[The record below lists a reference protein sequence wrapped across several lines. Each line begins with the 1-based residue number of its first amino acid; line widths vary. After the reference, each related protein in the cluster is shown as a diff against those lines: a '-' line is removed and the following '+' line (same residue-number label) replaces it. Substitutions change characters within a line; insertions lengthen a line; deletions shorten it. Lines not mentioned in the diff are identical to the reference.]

1 MLDSLKQL
9 WRILSPLDKKK
20 VLYVLILVM
29 GMAFIESAGVIS
41 IMPFLAV
48 LSNPAIVESNHYL
61 QFIYDLM
68 GGGTKQTFIVK
79 LGFLSL
85 SVVVFSTFFK
95 IITQYAVNR
104 FSSLQRHYFSTR
116 LLKIYLKQNYEFF
129 IQRNSATLSKN
140 ILSEV
145 DQLIWTMILPALTLM
160 SYGVVLLSMV
170 SILLLYDPVM
180 AIATAF
186 ILGVFYITIYMLVRK
201 KLMQIGQE
209 FTQANKERY
218 QTCQEALAG
227 IKDVMINNA
236 KQGYIDQFE
245 QSSRVFARHIAT
257 RDTLGQIPL
266 NIIETVGYGCLI
278 GLAMILVVSG
288 KEVSH
293 ILPVLGLYGFAAYRM
308 LPAAQNIYRSI
319 SQIKFS
325 EQVLDILYP
334 EFFLDMNA
342 QETQF
347 ETKNKILNF
356 EKSIRLENVSFAYPN
371 RPNQLILDNFSIE
384 IMKNSSLGIIGKS
397 GSGKS
402 TLMDI
407 MLGLLTPTQG
417 KIYIDDFELTKKNIK
432 DWRDIVGYVPQFIYL
447 INSSIAENIA
457 FGVDI
462 SQINMQQVRNVAKLA
477 HIDEFISTQL
487 PYDYDTLVGEGG
499 VTLSGGQRQ
508 RIGIARALY
517 KNPQVLF
524 MDEATSA
531 LDTETEKS
539 VNEAIQKLNGKI
551 TMVVISHRE
560 SIIHYCEEVKNLT
573 NNDKGKLCLN
583 R

>member
-1 MLDSLKQL
+1 MLSSLKQL
-9 WRILSPLDKKK
+9 WQILSPLDKRK
-20 VLYVLILVM
+20 VIYVFILVM

-48 LSNPAIVESNHYL
+48 LSNPNVVESNSYL
-61 QFIYDLM
+61 KQLYDFTGAANKQNFILY
-68 GGGTKQTFIVK
+68 

-85 SVVVFSTFFK
+85 FVVICSTVFK
-95 IITQYAVNR
+95 IVTQYAVNR
-104 FSSLQRHYFSTR
+104 FASLQRHYFSTR
-116 LLKIYLKQNYEFF
+116 LLKTYLQQNYEFF
-129 IQRNSATLSKN
+129 IQRNSATLAKN

-170 SILLLYDPVM
+170 GILLLYDPLM

-186 ILGVFYITIYMLVRK
+186 VLGLFYASIYMLVRK
-201 KLMQIGQE
+201 KLTQIGQE

-236 KQGYIDQFE
+236 EHGYIKQFE
-245 QSSRVFARHIAT
+245 ESSRVFARHIAT
-257 RDTLGQIPL
+257 RETLGQVPL
-266 NIIETVGYGCLI
+266 NVIETVGYGCLI
-278 GLAMILVVSG
+278 GLAMLLVVSG

-308 LPAAQNIYRSI
+308 LPAAQNMYRAI

-325 EQVLDILYP
+325 EQVLSVLKP
-334 EFFLDMNA
+334 EFALEKD
-342 QETQF
+342 ELKHIEKDSTQYLKF
-347 ETKNKILNF
+347 EN
-356 EKSIRLENVSFAYPN
+356 SIRLENISFAYPN
-371 RPNQLILDNFSIE
+371 RMESPILNNFSLE
-384 IMKNSSLGIIGKS
+384 VKKNASLGIVGKS

-407 MLGLLTPTQG
+407 MLGLLFPQQG
-417 KIYIDDFELTKKNIK
+417 KVYIDDVELTADNITQ
-432 DWRDIVGYVPQFIYL
+432 WRDLVGYVPQNIYL
-447 INSSIAENIA
+447 ADKSIAENIA
-457 FGVDI
+457 FGVAKIDI
-462 SQINMQQVRNVAKLA
+462 DLKRVEFVARQAQI
-477 HIDEFISTQL
+477 DDFIQSQL
-487 PYDYDTLVGEGG
+487 PLGYHTLVGERG
-499 VTLSGGQRQ
+499 VMLSGGQRQ

-531 LDTETEKS
+531 LDTETEQA
-539 VNEAIQKLNGKI
+539 VNEAIQNLNGKM
-551 TMVVISHRE
+551 TMVIIAHRE
-560 SIIHYCEEVKNLT
+560 SAVAGCENKVELVSSISSMPEI
-573 NNDKGKLCLN
+573 
-583 R
+583 

>member
-1 MLDSLKQL
+1 MLSSLKQL
-9 WRILSPLDKKK
+9 WQILSPLDKRK
-20 VLYVLILVM
+20 VIYVFILVM

-48 LSNPAIVESNHYL
+48 LSNPNVVESNSYL
-61 QFIYDLM
+61 KQLYDFTGAANKQNFILY
-68 GGGTKQTFIVK
+68 

-85 SVVVFSTFFK
+85 FVVMCSTVFK
-95 IITQYAVNR
+95 IVTQYAVNR
-104 FSSLQRHYFSTR
+104 FASLQRHYFSTR
-116 LLKIYLKQNYEFF
+116 LLKTYLQQNYEFF
-129 IQRNSATLSKN
+129 IQRNSATLVKN

-170 SILLLYDPVM
+170 GILLLYDPLM

-186 ILGVFYITIYMLVRK
+186 VLGLFYASIYMLVRK
-201 KLMQIGQE
+201 KLTQIGQE

-236 KQGYIDQFE
+236 EHGYIKQFE
-245 QSSRVFARHIAT
+245 ESSRVFARHIAT
-257 RDTLGQIPL
+257 RETLGQVPL
-266 NIIETVGYGCLI
+266 NVIETVGYGCLI
-278 GLAMILVVSG
+278 GLAMLLVVSG

-308 LPAAQNIYRSI
+308 LPAAQNMYRAI

-325 EQVLDILYP
+325 EQVLSVLKP
-334 EFFLDMNA
+334 EFALEKD
-342 QETQF
+342 ELKHIEKDSTQYLKF
-347 ETKNKILNF
+347 EN
-356 EKSIRLENVSFAYPN
+356 SIRLENISFAYPN
-371 RPNQLILDNFSIE
+371 RMESPILNNFSLE
-384 IMKNSSLGIIGKS
+384 VKKNASLGIVGKS

-407 MLGLLTPTQG
+407 ILGLLFPQQG
-417 KIYIDDFELTKKNIK
+417 KVYIDDVELTADNITQ
-432 DWRDIVGYVPQFIYL
+432 WRDLVGYVPQNIYL
-447 INSSIAENIA
+447 ADKSIAENIA
-457 FGVDI
+457 FGVAKIDI
-462 SQINMQQVRNVAKLA
+462 DLKRVEFVARQAQI
-477 HIDEFISTQL
+477 DDFIQSQL
-487 PYDYDTLVGEGG
+487 PLGYHTLVGERG
-499 VTLSGGQRQ
+499 VMLSGGQRQ

-531 LDTETEKS
+531 LDTETEQA
-539 VNEAIQKLNGKI
+539 VNEAIQNLNGKM
-551 TMVVISHRE
+551 TMVIIAHRE
-560 SIIHYCEEVKNLT
+560 SAVAQCNQIL
-573 NNDKGKLCLN
+573 KL
-583 R
+583 

>member
-1 MLDSLKQL
+1 MLNSLKQL
-9 WRILSPLDKKK
+9 WQILSPLDKRK
-20 VLYVLILVM
+20 VFYVLILIM

-48 LSNPAIVESNHYL
+48 LSNPEVVESNYYL
-61 QFIYDLM
+61 KRLYDFTDVSNTQNFILY
-68 GGGTKQTFIVK
+68 

-85 SVVVFSTFFK
+85 IIVICSTIFK
-95 IITQYAVNR
+95 ILTQYAVNR
-104 FSSLQRHYFSTR
+104 FASLQRHYFATR
-116 LLKIYLKQNYEFF
+116 LLKIYLQQNYEFF
-129 IQRNSATLSKN
+129 IQRNSATLVKN

-170 SILLLYDPVM
+170 GILLLYDPLM

-186 ILGVFYITIYMLVRK
+186 VLGLFYASIYMLVRK
-201 KLMQIGQE
+201 KLTQIGQE

-257 RDTLGQIPL
+257 RETLGQVPL
-266 NIIETVGYGCLI
+266 NVIETVGYGCLI
-278 GLAMILVVSG
+278 GLAMLLVISG

-325 EQVLDILYP
+325 EQVLSVLKP
-334 EFFLDMNA
+334 EFTLEKDKFQNIEKDS
-342 QETQF
+342 TQHLKF
-347 ETKNKILNF
+347 EN
-356 EKSIRLENVSFAYPN
+356 SIRLENISFAYPN
-371 RPNQLILDNFSIE
+371 RIEHSILNDFSLE
-384 IMKNSSLGIIGKS
+384 IRKKSSLGIVGKS

-407 MLGLLTPTQG
+407 MLGLLTPQQG
-417 KIYIDDFELTKKNIK
+417 KVYIDDVELTADNIMQ
-432 DWRDIVGYVPQFIYL
+432 WRDLVGYVPQSIYL
-447 INSSIAENIA
+447 ADKTIAENIA
-457 FGVDI
+457 FGIATADI
-462 SQINMQQVRNVAKLA
+462 DLKRVKFVARQAQI
-477 HIDEFISTQL
+477 DTFIQSQL
-487 PYDYDTLVGEGG
+487 PLGYHTLIGERG
-499 VTLSGGQRQ
+499 VMLSGGQRQ

-531 LDTETEKS
+531 LDAETEKA
-539 VNEAIQKLNGKI
+539 VNEAIQSLNGKM
-551 TMVVISHRE
+551 TMVIIAHRE
-560 SIIHYCEEVKNLT
+560 SAVANCDQTIAIIREHDERK
-573 NNDKGKLCLN
+573 
-583 R
+583 

>member
-1 MLDSLKQL
+1 MLSSLKQL
-9 WRILSPLDKKK
+9 WQILSPLDKRK
-20 VLYVLILVM
+20 VIYVFILVM

-48 LSNPAIVESNHYL
+48 LSNPNVVESNSYL
-61 QFIYDLM
+61 KQLYDFTGAANKQNFILY
-68 GGGTKQTFIVK
+68 

-85 SVVVFSTFFK
+85 FVVMCSTVFK
-95 IITQYAVNR
+95 IVTQYAVNR
-104 FSSLQRHYFSTR
+104 FASLQRHYFSTR
-116 LLKIYLKQNYEFF
+116 LLKTYLQQNYEFF
-129 IQRNSATLSKN
+129 IQRNSATLAKN

-170 SILLLYDPVM
+170 GILLLYDPLM

-186 ILGVFYITIYMLVRK
+186 VLGLFYASIYMLVRK
-201 KLMQIGQE
+201 KLTQIGQE

-236 KQGYIDQFE
+236 EHGYIKQFE
-245 QSSRVFARHIAT
+245 ESSRVFARHIAT
-257 RDTLGQIPL
+257 RETLGQVPL
-266 NIIETVGYGCLI
+266 NVIETVGYGCLI
-278 GLAMILVVSG
+278 GLAMLLVVSG

-308 LPAAQNIYRSI
+308 LPAAQNMYRAI

-325 EQVLDILYP
+325 EQVLSVLKP
-334 EFFLDMNA
+334 EFALEKD
-342 QETQF
+342 ELKHIEKDSTQYLKF
-347 ETKNKILNF
+347 EH
-356 EKSIRLENVSFAYPN
+356 SIRLENISFAYPN
-371 RPNQLILDNFSIE
+371 RMESPILNNFSLE
-384 IMKNSSLGIIGKS
+384 VKKNASLGIVGKS

-407 MLGLLTPTQG
+407 MLGLLFPQQG
-417 KIYIDDFELTKKNIK
+417 KVYIDDVELTANNITQ
-432 DWRDIVGYVPQFIYL
+432 WRDLVGYVPQNIYL
-447 INSSIAENIA
+447 ADKSIAENIA
-457 FGVDI
+457 FGVAKIDI
-462 SQINMQQVRNVAKLA
+462 DLKRVEFVARQAQI
-477 HIDEFISTQL
+477 DDFIQSQL
-487 PYDYDTLVGEGG
+487 PLGYHTLVGERG
-499 VTLSGGQRQ
+499 VMLSGGQRQ

-531 LDTETEKS
+531 LDTETEQA
-539 VNEAIQKLNGKI
+539 VNEAIQNLNGKM
-551 TMVVISHRE
+551 TMVIIAHRE
-560 SIIHYCEEVKNLT
+560 SAVAQCNQIL
-573 NNDKGKLCLN
+573 KL
-583 R
+583 

>member
-1 MLDSLKQL
+1 MFSSLKQL
-9 WRILSPLDKKK
+9 WQILSPLDKRK
-20 VLYVLILVM
+20 VFYVLVLVM
-29 GMAFIESAGVIS
+29 GMAFIESAGVVS

-48 LSNPAIVESNHYL
+48 LSNPEVVESNHYL
-61 QFIYDLM
+61 KLLYGFTGASNKQNFILY
-68 GGGTKQTFIVK
+68 

-85 SVVVFSTFFK
+85 TIVVCSTAFK
-95 IITQYAVNR
+95 IVTQYAVNR
-104 FSSLQRHYFSTR
+104 FTSLQRHYFATR
-116 LLKIYLKQNYEFF
+116 LLKIYLQQNYEFF
-129 IQRNSATLSKN
+129 IQRNSATLVKN

-170 SILLLYDPVM
+170 GILLLYDPLM

-186 ILGVFYITIYMLVRK
+186 VLGLFYASIYMLVRR
-201 KLMQIGQE
+201 KLTQIGQE

-245 QSSRVFARHIAT
+245 QSSRIFARHIAT
-257 RDTLGQIPL
+257 RDTLGQVPL

-308 LPAAQNIYRSI
+308 LPAAQNMYRSI

-325 EQVLDILYP
+325 EQVLSILKP
-334 EFFLDMNA
+334 EFALENTEYTESLKSDIQKLKF
-342 QETQF
+342 
-347 ETKNKILNF
+347 KS
-356 EKSIRLENVSFAYPN
+356 SIRLENICFAYPN
-371 RPNQLILDNFSIE
+371 RTEHPILNDLSLE
-384 IMKNSSLGIIGKS
+384 IKKKSSLGIIGKS

-407 MLGLLTPTQG
+407 MLGLLTPQQG
-417 KIYIDDFELTKKNIK
+417 QILIDGISLTEQNIIE
-432 DWRDIVGYVPQFIYL
+432 WRTLVGYVPQSIYL
-447 INSSIAENIA
+447 VDKSIAENIA
-457 FGVDI
+457 FGVPKE
-462 SQINMQQVRNVAKLA
+462 QINLRQVEFVAKQA
-477 HIDEFISTQL
+477 QIDDFIQNQL
-487 PYDYDTLVGEGG
+487 SLGYHTIVGERGIM
-499 VTLSGGQRQ
+499 LSGGQRQ

-531 LDTETEKS
+531 LDKETEKA
-539 VNEAIQKLNGKI
+539 VNEAIQNLNGKM
-551 TMVVISHRE
+551 TMVIIAHRE
-560 SIIHYCEEVKNLT
+560 SAVAKC
-573 NNDKGKLCLN
+573 DKIMEL
-583 R
+583 

>member
-1 MLDSLKQL
+1 MLNSLEQL
-9 WRILSPLDKKK
+9 WQILSPLDKRK
-20 VLYVLILVM
+20 VIYVFILVM

-48 LSNPAIVESNHYL
+48 LSNPDVVESNSYL
-61 QFIYDLM
+61 KQLYDFTGAANKQNFILY
-68 GGGTKQTFIVK
+68 

-85 SVVVFSTFFK
+85 FVVMCSTVFK
-95 IITQYAVNR
+95 IVTQYAVNR
-104 FSSLQRHYFSTR
+104 FASLQRHYFSTR
-116 LLKIYLKQNYEFF
+116 LLKTYLQQNYEFF
-129 IQRNSATLSKN
+129 IQRNSATLAKN

-170 SILLLYDPVM
+170 GILLLYDPLM

-186 ILGVFYITIYMLVRK
+186 VLGLFYASIYMLVRK
-201 KLMQIGQE
+201 KLTQIGQE

-236 KQGYIDQFE
+236 EHGYIKQFE
-245 QSSRVFARHIAT
+245 ESSRVFARHIAT
-257 RDTLGQIPL
+257 RETLGQVPL
-266 NIIETVGYGCLI
+266 NVIETVGYGCLI
-278 GLAMILVVSG
+278 GLAMLLVVSG

-308 LPAAQNIYRSI
+308 LPAAQNMYRAI

-325 EQVLDILYP
+325 EQVLSVLKP
-334 EFFLDMNA
+334 EFALEKD
-342 QETQF
+342 ELKHIEKDSTQYLKF
-347 ETKNKILNF
+347 EH
-356 EKSIRLENVSFAYPN
+356 SIRLENISFAYPN
-371 RPNQLILDNFSIE
+371 RMESPILNNFSLE
-384 IMKNSSLGIIGKS
+384 VKKNASLGIVGKS

-407 MLGLLTPTQG
+407 MLGLLFPQQG
-417 KIYIDDFELTKKNIK
+417 KVYIDDVELTADNITQ
-432 DWRDIVGYVPQFIYL
+432 WRDLVGYVPQNIYL
-447 INSSIAENIA
+447 ADKSIAENIA
-457 FGVDI
+457 FGVAKIDI
-462 SQINMQQVRNVAKLA
+462 DLKRVEFVARQAQIN
-477 HIDEFISTQL
+477 DFIQSQL
-487 PYDYDTLVGEGG
+487 PLGYHTLVGERG
-499 VTLSGGQRQ
+499 VMLSGGQRQ

-531 LDTETEKS
+531 LDTETEQA
-539 VNEAIQKLNGKI
+539 VNEAIQNLNGKM
-551 TMVVISHRE
+551 TMVIIAHRE
-560 SIIHYCEEVKNLT
+560 SAVAQCNQIL
-573 NNDKGKLCLN
+573 KL
-583 R
+583 

>member
-9 WRILSPLDKKK
+9 WQILSPLDKRK

-48 LSNPAIVESNHYL
+48 LSNPSIVSSNQYL
-61 QFIYDLM
+61 QILYDLM
-68 GGGTKQTFIVK
+68 GGGTERVFIVK

-116 LLKIYLKQNYEFF
+116 LLKIYLKQNYDFF

-160 SYGVVLLSMV
+160 SYGVVLLSMIG
-170 SILLLYDPVM
+170 ILLLYDPFM
-180 AIATAF
+180 AVATAL
-186 ILGVFYITIYMLVRK
+186 ILGLFYVCIYMLVRK
-201 KLMQIGQE
+201 KLELIGQE

-236 KQGYIDQFE
+236 EQGYIAQFE

-288 KEVSH
+288 KNVSH
-293 ILPVLGLYGFAAYRM
+293 ILPILGLYGFAAYRM

-325 EQVLDILYP
+325 QQVLNILKPEFELENATEEQVLKKK
-334 EFFLDMNA
+334 EN
-342 QETQF
+342 
-347 ETKNKILNF
+347 NKLSFNHL
-356 EKSIRLENVSFAYPN
+356 IRLENISFAYPN
-371 RPNQLILDNFSIE
+371 RLDKPVLKEFSIE
-384 IMKNSSLGIIGKS
+384 IKKNTSLGIMGKS

-407 MLGLLTPTQG
+407 MLGLLAQQQG
-417 KIYIDDFELTKKNIK
+417 KIYIDDVELTADNVNA
-432 DWRDIVGYVPQFIYL
+432 WQNLVGYVPQFIYL
-447 INSSIAENIA
+447 ADKTIAENIA
-457 FGVDI
+457 FGIPKSEINIEQIIRI
-462 SQINMQQVRNVAKLA
+462 SKLA
-477 HIDEFISTQL
+477 QIDDFIQNQL
-487 PYDYDTLVGEGG
+487 PLSYDTVVGERG
-499 VTLSGGQRQ
+499 VMLSGGQRQ

-531 LDTETEKS
+531 LDLETEQA
-539 VNEAIQKLNGKI
+539 VNDAIQGLNGEI
-551 TMVVISHRE
+551 TMVIIAHRE
-560 SIIHYCEEVKNLT
+560 ASLEMC
-573 NNDKGKLCLN
+573 NNFFKLGGFN
-583 R
+583 V

>member
-1 MLDSLKQL
+1 MLSSLKQL
-9 WRILSPLDKKK
+9 WQILSPLDKRK
-20 VLYVLILVM
+20 VIYVFILVM

-48 LSNPAIVESNHYL
+48 LSNPDVVESNSYL
-61 QFIYDLM
+61 KQLYDFTGAANKQNFILY
-68 GGGTKQTFIVK
+68 

-85 SVVVFSTFFK
+85 FVVICSTAFK
-95 IITQYAVNR
+95 IVTQYAVNR
-104 FSSLQRHYFSTR
+104 FASLQRHYFSTR
-116 LLKIYLKQNYEFF
+116 LLKTYLQQNYEFF
-129 IQRNSATLSKN
+129 IQRNSATLAKN

-170 SILLLYDPVM
+170 GILLLYDPLM

-186 ILGVFYITIYMLVRK
+186 VLGLFYASIYMLVRK
-201 KLMQIGQE
+201 KLTQIGQE

-236 KQGYIDQFE
+236 EHGYIKHFE
-245 QSSRVFARHIAT
+245 ESSRVFARHIAT
-257 RDTLGQIPL
+257 RETLGQVPL
-266 NIIETVGYGCLI
+266 NVIETVGYGCLI
-278 GLAMILVVSG
+278 GLAMLLVVSG

-308 LPAAQNIYRSI
+308 LPAAQNMYRAI

-325 EQVLDILYP
+325 EQVLSVLKP
-334 EFFLDMNA
+334 EFALEKD
-342 QETQF
+342 ELKHIEKDSTQYLKF
-347 ETKNKILNF
+347 EH
-356 EKSIRLENVSFAYPN
+356 SIRLENISFAYPN
-371 RPNQLILDNFSIE
+371 RMESPILNNFSLE
-384 IMKNSSLGIIGKS
+384 VKKNASLGIVGKS

-407 MLGLLTPTQG
+407 MLGLLFPQQG
-417 KIYIDDFELTKKNIK
+417 KVYIDDVELTADNITQ
-432 DWRDIVGYVPQFIYL
+432 WRDLVGYVPQNIYL
-447 INSSIAENIA
+447 ADKSIAENIA
-457 FGVDI
+457 FGVAKIDI
-462 SQINMQQVRNVAKLA
+462 DLKRVAFVAMQAQI
-477 HIDEFISTQL
+477 DDFIQSQL
-487 PYDYDTLVGEGG
+487 PLGYHTLVGERG
-499 VTLSGGQRQ
+499 VMLSGGQRQ

-531 LDTETEKS
+531 LDTKTEQA
-539 VNEAIQKLNGKI
+539 VNEAIQNLNGKMTI
-551 TMVVISHRE
+551 VIIAHRE
-560 SIIHYCEEVKNLT
+560 SAVVGCHRIVNL
-573 NNDKGKLCLN
+573 
-583 R
+583 

>member
-1 MLDSLKQL
+1 MLSSLKQL
-9 WRILSPLDKKK
+9 WQILSPLDKRK
-20 VLYVLILVM
+20 VIYVFILVM

-48 LSNPAIVESNHYL
+48 LSNPNVVESNSYL
-61 QFIYDLM
+61 KQLYDFTGAANKQNFILY
-68 GGGTKQTFIVK
+68 

-85 SVVVFSTFFK
+85 FVVMCSTVFK
-95 IITQYAVNR
+95 IVTQYAVNR
-104 FSSLQRHYFSTR
+104 FASLQRHYFSTR
-116 LLKIYLKQNYEFF
+116 LLKTYLQQNYEFF
-129 IQRNSATLSKN
+129 IQRNSATLAKN

-170 SILLLYDPVM
+170 GILLLYDPLM

-186 ILGVFYITIYMLVRK
+186 VLGLFYASIYMLVRK
-201 KLMQIGQE
+201 KLTQIGQE

-236 KQGYIDQFE
+236 EHGYIKQFE
-245 QSSRVFARHIAT
+245 ESSRVFARHIAT
-257 RDTLGQIPL
+257 RETLGQVPL
-266 NIIETVGYGCLI
+266 NVIETVGYGCLI
-278 GLAMILVVSG
+278 GLAMLLVVSG

-308 LPAAQNIYRSI
+308 LPAAQNMYRAI

-325 EQVLDILYP
+325 EQVLSVLKP
-334 EFFLDMNA
+334 EFALEKD
-342 QETQF
+342 ELKHIEKDSTQYLKF
-347 ETKNKILNF
+347 EN
-356 EKSIRLENVSFAYPN
+356 SIRLENISFAYPN
-371 RPNQLILDNFSIE
+371 RMESPILNNFSLE
-384 IMKNSSLGIIGKS
+384 VKKNASLGIVGKS

-407 MLGLLTPTQG
+407 MLGLLFPQQG
-417 KIYIDDFELTKKNIK
+417 KVYIDDVELTANNITQ
-432 DWRDIVGYVPQFIYL
+432 WRDLVGYVPQNIYL
-447 INSSIAENIA
+447 ADKSIAENIA
-457 FGVDI
+457 FGVAKIDI
-462 SQINMQQVRNVAKLA
+462 DLKRVEFVARQAQI
-477 HIDEFISTQL
+477 DDFIQSQL
-487 PYDYDTLVGEGG
+487 PLGYHTLVGERG
-499 VTLSGGQRQ
+499 VMLSGGQRQ

-531 LDTETEKS
+531 LDTETEQA
-539 VNEAIQKLNGKI
+539 VNEAIQNLNGKM
-551 TMVVISHRE
+551 TMVIIAHRE
-560 SIIHYCEEVKNLT
+560 SAVAQCNQIL
-573 NNDKGKLCLN
+573 KL
-583 R
+583 

>member
-1 MLDSLKQL
+1 MLNSLEQL
-9 WRILSPLDKKK
+9 WQILSPLDKRK
-20 VLYVLILVM
+20 VIYVFILVM

-48 LSNPAIVESNHYL
+48 LSNPDVVDSNHYL
-61 QFIYDLM
+61 KRLYDFTGASNKQNFILY
-68 GGGTKQTFIVK
+68 

-85 SVVVFSTFFK
+85 TIVICSTAFK

-104 FSSLQRHYFSTR
+104 FASLQRHYFATR
-116 LLKIYLKQNYEFF
+116 LLKIYLQQNYEFF
-129 IQRNSATLSKN
+129 IQRNSATLVKN

-160 SYGVVLLSMV
+160 SYGVVLISMV
-170 SILLLYDPVM
+170 GILLLYDPVM
-180 AIATAF
+180 AIATAVV
-186 ILGVFYITIYMLVRK
+186 LGLFYLGIYLLVRK
-201 KLMQIGQE
+201 KLVQIGQE
-209 FTQANKERY
+209 FTEANQERY

-236 KQGYIDQFE
+236 RDGYIEQFE
-245 QSSRVFARHIAT
+245 RSSRVFARHIAT
-257 RDTLGQIPL
+257 RDTLGQVPL

-288 KEVSH
+288 KNVSH

-325 EQVLDILYP
+325 EQILAILQP
-334 EFFLDMNA
+334 EFA
-342 QETQF
+342 
-347 ETKNKILNF
+347 F
-356 EKSIRLENVSFAYPN
+356 EKYQDKKHSSSECQKLSFEHSICLRNIGFAYPN
-371 RPNQLILDNFSIE
+371 RLDQPVLIDMSLNVV
-384 IMKNSSLGIIGKS
+384 KNSSLGVVGKS

-407 MLGLLTPTQG
+407 MLGLLQPQQG
-417 KIYIDDFELTKKNIK
+417 QVLVDGVELNEHNIMS
-432 DWRDIVGYVPQFIYL
+432 WRDLVGYVPQSIYL
-447 INSSIAENIA
+447 ADKTVAENIA
-457 FGVDI
+457 FGIPAAQIDFKQVQFVAKQA
-462 SQINMQQVRNVAKLA
+462 QIN
-477 HIDEFISTQL
+477 DFILRQL
-487 PYDYDTLVGEGG
+487 PQGYDTMIGERG
-499 VTLSGGQRQ
+499 VMLSGGQRQ

-531 LDTETEKS
+531 LDHETEQA
-539 VNEAIQKLNGKI
+539 VNEAIRSLSGKK
-551 TMVVISHRE
+551 TMVIIAHRE
-560 SIIHYCEEVKNLT
+560 SAVAGCGTILR
-573 NNDKGKLCLN
+573 L
-583 R
+583 

>member
-1 MLDSLKQL
+1 MLSSLKQL
-9 WRILSPLDKKK
+9 WQILSPLDKRK
-20 VLYVLILVM
+20 VIYVFILVM

-48 LSNPAIVESNHYL
+48 LSNPNVVESNSYL
-61 QFIYDLM
+61 KQLYDFTGAANKQNFILY
-68 GGGTKQTFIVK
+68 

-85 SVVVFSTFFK
+85 FVVICSTVFK
-95 IITQYAVNR
+95 IVTQYAVNR
-104 FSSLQRHYFSTR
+104 FASLQRHYFSTR
-116 LLKIYLKQNYEFF
+116 LLKTYLQQNYEFF
-129 IQRNSATLSKN
+129 IQRNSATLAKN

-170 SILLLYDPVM
+170 GILLLYDPLM

-186 ILGVFYITIYMLVRK
+186 VLGLFYASIYMLVRK
-201 KLMQIGQE
+201 KLTQIGQE

-236 KQGYIDQFE
+236 EHGYIKQFE
-245 QSSRVFARHIAT
+245 ESSRVFARHIAT
-257 RDTLGQIPL
+257 RETLGQVPL
-266 NIIETVGYGCLI
+266 NVIETVGYGCLI
-278 GLAMILVVSG
+278 GLAMLLVVSG

-308 LPAAQNIYRSI
+308 LPAAQNMYRAI

-325 EQVLDILYP
+325 EQVLSVLKP
-334 EFFLDMNA
+334 EFALEKD
-342 QETQF
+342 ELKHIEKDSTQYLKF
-347 ETKNKILNF
+347 EN
-356 EKSIRLENVSFAYPN
+356 SIRLENISFAYPN
-371 RPNQLILDNFSIE
+371 RMESPILNNFSLE
-384 IMKNSSLGIIGKS
+384 VKKNASLGIVGKS

-407 MLGLLTPTQG
+407 MLGLLFPQQG
-417 KIYIDDFELTKKNIK
+417 KVYIDDVELTADNITQ
-432 DWRDIVGYVPQFIYL
+432 WRDLVGYVPQNIYL
-447 INSSIAENIA
+447 ADKSIAENIA
-457 FGVDI
+457 FGVAKIDI
-462 SQINMQQVRNVAKLA
+462 DLKRVEFVARQAQIN
-477 HIDEFISTQL
+477 DFIQSQL
-487 PYDYDTLVGEGG
+487 PLGYHTLVGERG
-499 VTLSGGQRQ
+499 VMLSGGQRQ

-531 LDTETEKS
+531 LDTETEQA
-539 VNEAIQKLNGKI
+539 VNEAIQNLNGKM
-551 TMVVISHRE
+551 TMVIIAHRE
-560 SIIHYCEEVKNLT
+560 SAVAQCNQIL
-573 NNDKGKLCLN
+573 KL
-583 R
+583 

>member
-1 MLDSLKQL
+1 MLSSLKQL
-9 WRILSPLDKKK
+9 WQILSPLDKRK
-20 VLYVLILVM
+20 VIYVFILVM

-48 LSNPAIVESNHYL
+48 LSNPNVVESNSYL
-61 QFIYDLM
+61 KQLYDFTGAANKQNFILY
-68 GGGTKQTFIVK
+68 

-85 SVVVFSTFFK
+85 FVVICSTVFK
-95 IITQYAVNR
+95 IVTQYAVNR
-104 FSSLQRHYFSTR
+104 FASLQRHYFSTR
-116 LLKIYLKQNYEFF
+116 LLKTYLQQNYEFF
-129 IQRNSATLSKN
+129 IQRNTGTLAKN

-170 SILLLYDPVM
+170 GILLLYDPLM

-186 ILGVFYITIYMLVRK
+186 VLGLFYASIYMLVRK
-201 KLMQIGQE
+201 KLTQIGQE

-236 KQGYIDQFE
+236 EHGYIKQFE
-245 QSSRVFARHIAT
+245 ESSRVFARHIAT
-257 RDTLGQIPL
+257 RETLGQVPL
-266 NIIETVGYGCLI
+266 NVIETVGYGCLI
-278 GLAMILVVSG
+278 GLAMLLVVSG

-308 LPAAQNIYRSI
+308 LPAAQNMYRAI

-325 EQVLDILYP
+325 EQVLSVLKP
-334 EFFLDMNA
+334 EFALEKD
-342 QETQF
+342 ELKHIEKDSTQYLKF
-347 ETKNKILNF
+347 EH
-356 EKSIRLENVSFAYPN
+356 SIRLENISFAYPN
-371 RPNQLILDNFSIE
+371 RIESPILNNFSLE
-384 IMKNSSLGIIGKS
+384 VKKNASLGIVGKS

-407 MLGLLTPTQG
+407 MLGLLFPQQG
-417 KIYIDDFELTKKNIK
+417 KVYIDDVELTADNITQ
-432 DWRDIVGYVPQFIYL
+432 WRDLVGYVPQNIYL
-447 INSSIAENIA
+447 ADKSIAENIA
-457 FGVDI
+457 FGVAKIDI
-462 SQINMQQVRNVAKLA
+462 DLKRVEFVARQAQI
-477 HIDEFISTQL
+477 DDFIQSQL
-487 PYDYDTLVGEGG
+487 PLGYHTLVGERG
-499 VTLSGGQRQ
+499 VMLSGGQRQ

-531 LDTETEKS
+531 LDTETEQA
-539 VNEAIQKLNGKI
+539 VNEAIQNLNGKM
-551 TMVVISHRE
+551 TMVIIAHRE
-560 SIIHYCEEVKNLT
+560 SAVAKC
-573 NNDKGKLCLN
+573 DKIFKLDDIKD
-583 R
+583 

>member
-9 WRILSPLDKKK
+9 WQILSPLDKGK

-48 LSNPAIVESNHYL
+48 LSNPSIVSSNQYL
-61 QFIYDLM
+61 QLMYDLM
-68 GGGTKQTFIVK
+68 GGGAEQIFIVK

-85 SVVVFSTFFK
+85 SVVIFSAFFK
-95 IITQYAVNR
+95 VITQYAVNR
-104 FSSLQRHYFSTR
+104 FSNLQRHYFSVR

-145 DQLIWTMILPALTLM
+145 DQLIGAMILPALTLM
-160 SYGVVLLSMV
+160 SYGVVLLFMV
-170 SILLLYDPVM
+170 GILFFYDPLM
-180 AIATAF
+180 AVATAF
-186 ILGVFYITIYMLVRK
+186 ILGIFYISIFMLVRK
-201 KLMQIGQE
+201 KLELIGQE
-209 FTQANKERY
+209 FTEANKERY

-236 KQGYIDQFE
+236 EQGYIDQFE

-278 GLAMILVVSG
+278 GLAMILVLSG
-288 KEVSH
+288 KDVSH
-293 ILPVLGLYGFAAYRM
+293 ILPILGLYGFAAYRM

-319 SQIKFS
+319 SQLKFS
-325 EQVLDILYP
+325 QQVLNILKP
-334 EFFLDMNA
+334 EFELEYR
-342 QETQF
+342 QERDVPLSRKT
-347 ETKNKILNF
+347 EKLNF
-356 EKSIRLENVSFAYPN
+356 NHLIRLENISFSYPN
-371 RPNQLILDNFSIE
+371 RLDQLILSDFSIE
-384 IMKNSSLGIIGKS
+384 IKKNTSLGIMGKS

-407 MLGLLTPTQG
+407 MLGLLTQQKG
-417 KIYIDDFELTKKNIK
+417 KIYIDDIELNE
-432 DWRDIVGYVPQFIYL
+432 DNLNAWRDLVGYVPQFIYL
-447 INSSIAENIA
+447 ADKTIAENIA
-457 FGVDI
+457 FGMPK
-462 SQINMQQVRNVAKLA
+462 SEINIEHVIKVSKLA
-477 HIDEFISTQL
+477 QVDDFIKKQL
-487 PYDYDTLVGEGG
+487 PLGYDTVVGERG
-499 VTLSGGQRQ
+499 VMLSGGQRQ

-531 LDTETEKS
+531 LDNETEQA
-539 VNEAIQKLNGKI
+539 VNDAIQDLSGEI
-551 TMVVISHRE
+551 TMVIIAHRE
-560 SIIHYCEEVKNLT
+560 SSVVGCDQILQLIIK
-573 NNDKGKLCLN
+573 
-583 R
+583 